1 MKQSE
6 DFRTSATK
14 IYRLRCIFALAVS
27 SLVFICTFIGVVQG
41 LLAIPSELTP
51 ERGGKIFKLFTV
63 NSNLVAA
70 IGAGAMIPFAVDGV
84 KKMRYSVPKW
94 VTRIHF
100 AGTICVTLTMIFAFA
115 VILPA
120 HGSSAVSGMNF
131 WLHAFCPAFNILLFI
146 FIDSERSLT
155 IKDSFICLT
164 PFVVYACIYIVMVA
178 VLGEEHGGWRDIYN
192 LLKYVP
198 IWVALPVMFSL
209 TFGISELLRTLH
221 NRITKVRKIRSA
233 KYIVDKISEKTHDE
247 VLSDAEKMGEYLQG
261 KRDNKEIVVPRELL
275 SLYAQKFDDGDV
287 NELCRRFL
295 DGAMKE
301 IDEYKAKKAAKK
313 DKAKKH

>member
-1 MKQSE
+1 MKTE
-6 DFRTSATK
+6 ENFRTSAAR
-14 IYRLRCIFALAVS
+14 IYLLRCILALVAS
-27 SLVFICTFIGVVQG
+27 SLVFVCTFIGVVQG

-70 IGAGAMIPFAVDGV
+70 LGAGAIIPYAIDGV

-94 VTRIHF
+94 VTRLHF

-115 VILPA
+115 IILPA

-131 WLHAFCPAFNILLFI
+131 WLHAFCPVFNILLFI
-146 FIDSERSLT
+146 FIDSERSLA
-155 IKDSFICLT
+155 IKDSFICLA
-164 PFVVYACIYIVMVA
+164 PFFVYAAVYIVMVA
-178 VLGEEHGGWRDIYN
+178 ILGEENGGWRDIYN

-198 IWVALPVMFSL
+198 IWVAIPVMFSL
-209 TFGISELLRTLH
+209 AFGIAELLRLLH
-221 NRITKVRKIRSA
+221 NRVTGARKLRSA
-233 KYIVDKISEKTHDE
+233 EYIIDRIADKTHEE
-247 VLSDAEKMGEYLQG
+247 VLSDAEKMGEYFQG
-261 KRDNKEIVVPRELL
+261 KRDNKEIVIPREWL
-275 SLYAQKFDDGDV
+275 SLYAQKFGEGDI

-301 IDEYKAKKAAKK
+301 IEDYKAKKKLQKK
-313 DKAKKH
+313 A